1 MFKTIVLFIFT
12 TLIATL
18 LVCIVSTQIVLADVQ
33 SFGLNVS
40 HDVRLNTT
48 LDDLIG
54 LGPVLYIL
62 ITSGFLI
69 GFIIAKYAHKYL
81 GGNRTLWYVAA
92 GCTTFPLTTYIIQY
106 SMGLTI
112 LAAVRTPMGLFLATL
127 CCIFSAWL
135 FAFLSSRS
143 HIHANN
149 LGKQD
154 EK

>member
-1 MFKTIVLFIFT
+1 MLKTIVVFIFT

-33 SFGLNVS
+33 SFGLNVTS
-40 HDVRLNTT
+40 DVRLNAT

-62 ITSGFLI
+62 ISVGFLI
-69 GFIIAKYAHKYL
+69 GFIVAKYAHKYI
-81 GGNRTLWYVAA
+81 GGNRTLWYVAS
-92 GCTTFPLTTYIIQY
+92 GCTTFPITTYIIQY

-112 LAAVRTPMGLFLATL
+112 IASVRTPIGLLLATL

-135 FAFLSSRS
+135 FALLTTKTLT
-143 HIHANN
+143 NN
-149 LGKQD
+149 KSGIQH